1 MMLIVYEALSQLV
14 HLFFDGPPIIELGL
28 LVCPHRDEVNGM
40 LKIPHID
47 LARFILLTIEDV
59 SVLPMRLAYLESER
73 I

>member
-14 HLFFDGPPIIELGL
+14 HLFFDGPPIFELVL
-28 LVCPHRDEVNGM
+28 LVCPHRDKINGM
-40 LKIPHID
+40 FKISHID

-59 SVLPMRLAYLESER
+59 SILPMRLADLESEG